1 MPKNP
6 SKLRRR
12 GSVTGP
18 CSCDES
24 DRDTS
29 SDDGLI
35 PRESHPRSDPFLG
48 LLVAASLVFLL
59 NSPSIAIWLG
69 SNILFLELTSSSESQ
84 RLFNRDDAIVVHDG
98 EATSLNSNTNEAFPL
113 CANLPPVKLVAIRGE
128 RHSATNL
135 FRDVTNKNGR
145 FQQSCQRSNSN
156 IKICGEIL
164 GWKHGFLESGRDVV
178 SDDIVVAV
186 LVRDAFSWIV
196 SMFNEPYNMV
206 SFMIIKFR
214 KYFWFVHVACYI
226 IIFFTQI
233 SSKFR

>member
-24 DRDTS
+24 DHETS
-29 SDDGLI
+29 SDEELI
-35 PRESHPRSDPFLG
+35 PRESRSESPNHTQHRSDPFSG
-48 LLVAASLVFLL
+48 LLVVASLVFIL

-69 SNILFLELTSSSESQ
+69 SNVLFLGVTSSTENHGHSNRHAASEVKAS
-84 RLFNRDDAIVVHDG
+84 
-98 EATSLNSNTNEAFPL
+98 SLNSNTNETVSS
-113 CANLPPVKLVAIRGE
+113 CANLPPVKLIAIRGE

-135 FRDVTNKNGR
+135 FREATNRNGR

-156 IKICGEIL
+156 VKICGEIL

-178 SDDIVVAV
+178 REDIVVAV
-186 LVRDAFSWIV
+186 LVRDAFSWLV

-206 SFMIIKFR
+206 RLICF
-214 KYFWFVHVACYI
+214 H
-226 IIFFTQI
+226 
-233 SSKFR
+233 